1 MKQITDVL
9 EMIEKN
15 EKLNEVGAS
24 DTSLAMNESASQLL
38 SFDNKFYNVQKK
50 LIEYNEYADIG
61 RKLHF

>member
-1 MKQITDVL
+1 
-9 EMIEKN
+9 MIEKN